1 MNSWNSPMVGDHSSV
16 VVSRY
21 DLHVASSSLSSRL
34 VVLIFLQPQV
44 FAMFDDDLELIP
56 TPPGFEDTSEEI
68 ESLLGDAM
76 KKNFIEGD
84 GEVSLEGLLKNQL
97 IIADKLQKLITEHG
111 DRYSSKDLKDLI
123 SVTNTLVV
131 NSHRAGE
138 TLKEL
143 TTYRQFFE
151 TIIEFIRQRQDSFGS
166 DLLQHLKNVAEEMK
180 TDKVL
185 KSFTSTSSHTSS

>member
-1 MNSWNSPMVGDHSSV
+1 
-16 VVSRY
+16 
-21 DLHVASSSLSSRL
+21 
-34 VVLIFLQPQV
+34 
-44 FAMFDDDLELIP
+44 MFEDDLELIP
-56 TPPGFEDTSEEI
+56 PSPGFDDTSGEI
-68 ESLLGDAM
+68 ESLLGDTM

-84 GEVSLEGLLKNQL
+84 DEVSLEGLLKNQL

-151 TIIEFIRQRQDSFGS
+151 TVIEFIRQRQDSLGG

-180 TDKVL
+180 TDRVL
-185 KSFTSTSSHTSS
+185 KSFTSTSSHASS

>member
-1 MNSWNSPMVGDHSSV
+1 
-16 VVSRY
+16 
-21 DLHVASSSLSSRL
+21 
-34 VVLIFLQPQV
+34 
-44 FAMFDDDLELIP
+44 MFDDDLELIP